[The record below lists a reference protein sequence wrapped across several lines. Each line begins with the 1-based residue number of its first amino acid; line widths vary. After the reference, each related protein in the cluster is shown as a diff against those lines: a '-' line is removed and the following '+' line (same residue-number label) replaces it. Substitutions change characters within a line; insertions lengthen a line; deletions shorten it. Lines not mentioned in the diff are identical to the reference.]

1 MHTLLD
7 DKITFSELEIKSSI
21 ILPTPFQLK
30 PQCQTREILGYHWLR
45 EPCRV
50 DEMSLSPPNVLPQ
63 SLPFS
68 QLLSVKALR
77 AAAQGEIQPSN
88 PASTIKSLE

>member
-1 MHTLLD
+1 
-7 DKITFSELEIKSSI
+7 
-21 ILPTPFQLK
+21 
-30 PQCQTREILGYHWLR
+30 
-45 EPCRV
+45 
-50 DEMSLSPPNVLPQ
+50 MSLSPPNILPQ